1 MTQDIATV
9 KNKQKKE
16 KERRGKRKKPWLHHY
31 WYITLPHIQ
40 TPFYVTYIYIIIIY
54 IHNHIHNNIFSLWQ
68 LGPLDFN
75 LAAILR
81 NEKFPQWHF
90 EDSWC

>member
-16 KERRGKRKKPWLHHY
+16 KERRGKRKKTWLHHY

-40 TPFYVTYIYIIIIY
+40 TPFYVTYIY
-54 IHNHIHNNIFSLWQ
+54 NNNIYS
-68 LGPLDFN
+68 
-75 LAAILR
+75 
-81 NEKFPQWHF
+81 
-90 EDSWC
+90 